1 MTEQTQPELSPVAAS
16 FAEHVRALHAGLPAE
31 EQKLLEQ
38 VFALAEVVAQSAD
51 TEGYAGNFKIDLDAR
66 AVATQTWPSLTG
78 LQFLQR
84 AASGKF

>member
-1 MTEQTQPELSPVAAS
+1 MIEQSQPELSPAAAS
-16 FAEHVRALHAGLPAE
+16 FAEHVRAFHAGLPAE

-38 VFALAEVVAQSAD
+38 VFALAEMVAQSAD
-51 TEGYAGNFKIDLDAR
+51 TEGYAGYSKIEFDLR
-66 AVATQTWPSLTG
+66 AGVTQPWLSLTG